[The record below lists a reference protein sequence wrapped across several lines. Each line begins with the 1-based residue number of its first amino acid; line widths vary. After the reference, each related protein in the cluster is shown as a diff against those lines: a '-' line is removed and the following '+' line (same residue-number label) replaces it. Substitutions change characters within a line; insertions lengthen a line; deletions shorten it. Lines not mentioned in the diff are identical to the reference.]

1 MTTFIIMT
9 IAACAL
15 ISGAG
20 LFMLLAWAVY
30 RSLGRLLL
38 PRN

>member
-9 IAACAL
+9 VATVAL

-38 PRN
+38 PRD

>member
-1 MTTFIIMT
+1 MTTFIIMVVVT
-9 IAACAL
+9 FAL

-30 RSLGRLLL
+30 RAIGRVLL
-38 PRN
+38 PRR

>member
-9 IAACAL
+9 VAAVAL

-20 LFMLLAWAVY
+20 LFMLLAWAVW
-30 RSLGRLLL
+30 RALGRLLL
-38 PRN
+38 PRS